1 MNNKGQ
7 SLAIFIIFIPIFIM
21 VGVIVIDVYNAKLE
35 ARKLDDINKM
45 VIKYGLDHI
54 EEDPYND
61 MVNLIYKND
70 DEIDSYK
77 IDIDLDQIKVVMN
90 KTTKG
95 FFGRII
101 GKEIYTV
108 ESNYR
113 GYIENDKKIIEK
125 GVWLDEK
132 TSSEGNFYFFL

>member
-7 SLAIFIIFIPIFIM
+7 SLAIFIIFVPVFIM
-21 VGVIVIDVYNAKLE
+21 IGVLVIDVYNAKLE
-35 ARKLDDINKM
+35 SRKLDDINKM

-70 DEIDSYK
+70 DEIDDYK
-77 IDIDLDQIKVVMN
+77 IEINTEEQTIKIVIK
-90 KTTKG
+90 KTTNG

-101 GKEIYTV
+101 GKEIFTE
-108 ESNYR
+108 ESNYY
-113 GYIENDKKIIEK
+113 GYIKNDKKIIEK
-125 GVWLDEK
+125 G
-132 TSSEGNFYFFL
+132 EG

>member
-7 SLAIFIIFIPIFIM
+7 SLAIFIIFIPVFIM
-21 VGVIVIDVYNAKLE
+21 IGVIVIDVYNAKLE

-45 VIKYGLDHI
+45 VIKYGLDHT

-77 IDIDLDQIKVVMN
+77 IDIDLNQIKVVMN

-125 GVWLDEK
+125 GA
-132 TSSEGNFYFFL
+132 

>member
-7 SLAIFIIFIPIFIM
+7 SLAIFIIFVPVFIM
-21 VGVIVIDVYNAKLE
+21 IGVLVIDVYNAKLE
-35 ARKLDDINKM
+35 SRKLDDINKM

-70 DEIDSYK
+70 EIDDYK
-77 IDIDLDQIKVVMN
+77 IEINTEEQTIKIVIK
-90 KTTKG
+90 KTTNG

-101 GKEIYTV
+101 GKEIFTE
-108 ESNYR
+108 ESNYY
-113 GYIENDKKIIEK
+113 GYIKNDKKIIEK
-125 GVWLDEK
+125 G
-132 TSSEGNFYFFL
+132 EG